1 MPTVN
6 KNIDFN
12 FFSRSGRVPPK
23 VRFNVWGS
31 ACGLSV
37 DAYNAIGRPEG
48 LRVGID
54 TKAREIHV
62 YPVLEKNNKAA
73 IYPPKAALR
82 NSKIIISRA
91 RVVLKELTELGIT
104 KNISGDVITEDD
116 SQKLIFKF

>member
-73 IYPPKAALR
+73 IYPPKAALQ
-82 NSKIIISRA
+82 NYKIIISRA
-91 RVVLKELTELGIT
+91 RVVLKELNELGIT
-104 KNISGDVITEDD
+104 KNISGEVIIEGD
-116 SQKLIFKF
+116 SKKLIFKF

>member
-73 IYPPKAALR
+73 IYPPKAALQ

-91 RVVLKELTELGIT
+91 RVVLKELNELGIT
-104 KNISGDVITEDD
+104 KNISGEVIIEGD
-116 SQKLIFKF
+116 SKKLIFKF

>member
-73 IYPPKAALR
+73 IYPPKAALQ

-91 RVVLKELTELGIT
+91 RIVLKELTELGIT
-104 KNISGDVITEDD
+104 KNISGEVIIEGD
-116 SQKLIFKF
+116 SKKLIFKF